1 MNKKKITAGILA
13 AITAFTVC
21 GCGGGGEKKQ
31 SFDEASEGDVLKV
44 YMIGSEK
51 PGTKEVIGEV
61 NKVLKEKIGATLDW
75 TLISGGGFQ
84 EKMNMVYASD
94 GNFDICFTGY
104 CNTLTNA
111 VENECLLPLDELI
124 DGYAPA
130 LKKEIPEYLWNVAT
144 LNGKI
149 YAVPNQ
155 QINALAGSIQVF
167 KSDLDKYGITDFD
180 EIKSAVDLEKYF
192 DKIKSVDPQKWVYRP
207 NGAAALAD
215 KGSGSYE
222 GVGTGVAVKKGDKKP
237 RVVNIYET
245 DSFVSGMKRAHEW
258 FKKGY
263 IRPDIASVM
272 SDDEDYLAKK
282 YVFTHQSWR
291 PASVGD
297 SKFKTWFPGETA
309 VYNIIGKPYI
319 TTGQCDST
327 MLSISRNSKSP
338 VKAMKYINL
347 INTDKE
353 LYNLLAYGIEGKHW
367 EKADEDHI
375 RLIPDADYCPNIPWA
390 YGNQFNAYVLEG
402 NDKDIWEK
410 EREFNLSADTSPLLG
425 FRANTESI
433 TTELVQVASIIDEYK
448 CLENGSGDWE
458 KLYPE
463 FIDRLKKAG
472 IQTIIDEYQ
481 KQIDEF
487 LAKK

>member
-1 MNKKKITAGILA
+1 MKKKRIVAGILA
-13 AITAFTVC
+13 AVTALTVC
-21 GCGGGGEKKQ
+21 GCGNGGEKKQ
-31 SFDEASEGDVLKV
+31 SFDESSEGDVLKV

-51 PGTKEVIGEV
+51 PGTKEVINEV
-61 NKVLKEKIGATLDW
+61 NKITKEKIGATLDW

-104 CNTLTNA
+104 CNPLSSA
-111 VENECLLPLDELI
+111 VENECLLPLNELI
-124 DGYAPA
+124 DGYAPE
-130 LKKEIPEYLWNVAT
+130 LKKEIPEYLWDVAT
-144 LNGKI
+144 VDGKI

-155 QINALAGSIQVF
+155 QINALAGALQVF
-167 KSDLDKYGITDFD
+167 ESDLKKYGITDFD
-180 EIKSAVDLEKYF
+180 SVESAVDLEKYF
-192 DKIKSVDPQKWVYRP
+192 DRIKAVDPQKWVYRAS
-207 NGAAALAD
+207 GAMSLAD
-215 KGSGSYE
+215 KGSAKYEYVGNGIVVERGS
-222 GVGTGVAVKKGDKKP
+222 KKCKVENVYK
-237 RVVNIYET
+237 T
-245 DSFVSGMKRAHEW
+245 DSFVSGMKRAREW

-263 IRPDIASVM
+263 IRSDIASVM

-309 VYNIIGKPYI
+309 VYNIIDKPYI
-319 TTGQCDST
+319 TRGNCNST

-353 LYNLLAYGIEGKHW
+353 LYNLLSYGIEGKHW
-367 EKADEDHI
+367 ERADADHI

-402 NDKDIWEK
+402 NDKDIWNK
-410 EREFNLSADTSPLLG
+410 EREFNLSADKSPLLG
-425 FRANTESI
+425 FRADTESL
-433 TTELVQVASIIDEYK
+433 TTELAQIASVVDEYK

-463 FIDRLKKAG
+463 FIERLKKAG
-472 IQTIIDEYQ
+472 IQTVIDEYQ

>member
-1 MNKKKITAGILA
+1 MKGKRITAGLLA
-13 AITAFTVC
+13 AAIALAMS
-21 GCGGGGEKKQ
+21 GCGEKKKEG
-31 SFDEASEGDVLKV
+31 FDEASEGDVLKV

-51 PGTKEVIGEV
+51 PGTKEVIKEV
-61 NKVLKEKIGATLDW
+61 NKITKEKIGATLDW

-94 GNFDICFTGY
+94 GNFDVCFTGY
-104 CNTLTNA
+104 CNTLTSA

-124 DGYAPA
+124 DKYGAG
-130 LKKEIPEYLWNVAT
+130 LKKAIPEYLWRVAT
-144 LNGKI
+144 IDGKI

-155 QINALAGSIQVF
+155 QINALVGSIQAF
-167 KSDLDKYGITDFD
+167 ESDLEKYGITDFD
-180 EIKSAVDLEKYF
+180 QVKSAVDLEKYF
-192 DKIKSVDPQKWVYRP
+192 AQIKAVDPKKWVYRP
-207 NGAAALAD
+207 NGAMALAD
-215 KGSGSYE
+215 KDTKSYE
-222 GVGTGVAVKKGDKKP
+222 SLGNGIAVEKDSKKCK
-237 RVVNIYET
+237 VVNLYKT
-245 DSFVSGMKRAHEW
+245 NKFVSGMKRLHEW
-258 FKKGY
+258 FEKGY
-263 IRPDIASVM
+263 VRPDIASVM

-309 VYNIIGKPYI
+309 AYTIIGKPYI
-319 TTGQCDST
+319 TTSNCDST

-347 INTDKE
+347 INTDKK
-353 LYNLLAYGIEGKHW
+353 LYNLLSYGIEGKHW

-410 EREFNLSADTSPLLG
+410 EREFNLSAETSPLLG
-425 FRANTESI
+425 FRADTEPI
-433 TTELVQVASIIDEYK
+433 TTELAQIAGIIDEYK

-463 FIDRLKKAG
+463 FIDRLDKAG
-472 IQTIIDEYQ
+472 IKTVMDEYQ

-487 LAKK
+487 LASK